1 LAKQKKL
8 KKEIGLL
15 GVYAIATG
23 TTLSSG
29 FFLLPGIAAQQVG
42 PAVIL
47 AYMLATIPL
56 VPAMFSMLEL
66 ATAMPRA
73 GGVYYFLDRTL
84 GPLWGTVGGIGTWL
98 ALILKVSFSLIG
110 MGAYIALFFP
120 DLSIKPI
127 AVTIAVLLALLNYFG
142 SKKSENLQVGLLV
155 GILLIL
161 ISFIAFGLPELNLH
175 HFKNFWDSGM
185 DTLFATTGMVYISYV
200 GITKVA
206 SLSEE
211 VKNPERNLP
220 LGVILAFITS
230 IIIYGLGITVMVGVL
245 PLSDL
250 TSSLT
255 PVADT
260 AYILFGKL
268 GVIFVTIAA
277 LFAFISV
284 ANAGT
289 LSASRYPLALSRDKL
304 VPPIFEKLNKN
315 RVPLYALGITVIIIL
330 LILVFLDPTSIAKL
344 ASAFQLLMFLLV
356 CLAVIVMRE
365 SKLEAY
371 DPGYKSPFYPWMQ
384 IIGIIAPLFLVSK
397 MGFLPILFSSAL
409 IVLAIV
415 WYLYYGRKRVKR
427 TGAIFHVFE
436 RLGRQRNLGLE
447 SELRG
452 ILKEKGLRKEDPFDE
467 IVARSVVVD
476 ISERKEFEEIVEKV
490 SKILAK
496 RIPHTSEE
504 IKAQFM
510 EGTRIGATP
519 VTHNVALPHL
529 RIDGLLQPEMILVR
543 AQRGVHIHFTNPITD
558 KEEAQI
564 VAAIFF
570 LISPLNNPSQHLR
583 ILARIAGRIDEES
596 FEEEWKNAKSA
607 DEIRQTLTHDE
618 KWISLVISGQ
628 NQTADLIGKK
638 VMEANMP
645 KNSLIAVIKRHGK
658 SLIPKGDTVI
668 KEEDRLT
675 IIGDPESIRELE
687 MRFGSNSFNNKQIK
701 VK

>member
-1 LAKQKKL
+1 MKKNKKL

-23 TTLSSG
+23 TTISGG

-47 AYMLATIPL
+47 TYILATIPL
-56 VPAMFSMLEL
+56 VPAMFSMIEL

-98 ALILKVSFSLIG
+98 ALILKVAFALVG
-110 MGAYIALFFP
+110 MGAYISLFFP
-120 DLSIKPI
+120 NVSIQPI
-127 AVTIAVLLALLNYFG
+127 AVSFAIILASLNYFG
-142 SKKSENLQVGLLV
+142 AKKSGNVQVILLV
-155 GILLIL
+155 GILAVLFA
-161 ISFIAFGLPELNLH
+161 FIGFGLPELNFS
-175 HFKNFWDSGM
+175 HFTGFWDKDLNSI
-185 DTLFATTGMVYISYV
+185 FATTGMVYISYV

-206 SLSEE
+206 SLAEE

-230 IIIYGLGITVMVGVL
+230 ILVYALGLSVMVGVL

-250 TSSLT
+250 TKSLT

-260 AYILFGKL
+260 ANLLFGKT
-268 GVIFVTIAA
+268 GVILVSIAA

-289 LSASRYPLALSRDKL
+289 LSASRYPMAMSRDHL
-304 VPPIFEKLNKN
+304 VPGKFKKINKN
-315 RVPLYALGITVIIIL
+315 HVPGHALLVTLIIIL
-330 LILVFLDPTSIAKL
+330 AVLIFFDPTSIAKL
-344 ASAFQLLMFLLV
+344 ASAFQLLMFMLV
-356 CLAVIVMRE
+356 CIAVIVMRE

-384 IIGIIAPLFLVSK
+384 ILGIIAPLFLVSQ
-397 MGFLPILFSSAL
+397 MGLLPLLFSSGL
-409 IVLAIV
+409 IIFGIL
-415 WYLYYGRKRVKR
+415 WYFYYGRKRVDR
-427 TGAIFHVFE
+427 TGAIFHVFA
-436 RLGRQRNLGLE
+436 RLGLQRNLSLE

-452 ILKEKGLRKEDPFDE
+452 IMKEKGLRKEDPFDE
-467 IVARSVVVD
+467 IVARSIVID
-476 ISERKEFEEIVEKV
+476 LPERKEFEEVV
-490 SKILAK
+490 SEAALILSKKIA
-496 RIPHTSEE
+496 HSSDE
-504 IKAQFM
+504 IKARFL

-543 AQRGVHIHFTNPITD
+543 AQKGVHIHFVNPITD
-558 KEEAQI
+558 KEETQI
-564 VAAIFF
+564 VAAVFF
-570 LISPLNNPSQHLR
+570 LISPEKNPSQHLR

-596 FEEEWKNAKSA
+596 FEEEWKNAKSK
-607 DEIRQTLTHDE
+607 DEIRQTLIHDE
-618 KWISLVISGQ
+618 KWISITLKQ
-628 NQTADLIGKK
+628 NSPTSELIGLK
-638 VMEANMP
+638 VADAGMP

-658 SLIPKGDTVI
+658 TLIPKGDTQFM
-668 KEEDRLT
+668 EGDRLT
-675 IIGDPESIRELE
+675 IIGDPESIKELE
-687 MRFGSNSFNNKQIK
+687 NRFGIAPSNRGESK
-701 VK
+701 